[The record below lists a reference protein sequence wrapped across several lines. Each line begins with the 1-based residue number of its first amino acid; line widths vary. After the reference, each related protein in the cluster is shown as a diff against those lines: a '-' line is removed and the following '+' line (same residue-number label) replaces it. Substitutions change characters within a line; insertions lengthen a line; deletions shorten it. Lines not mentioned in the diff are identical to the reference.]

1 MSRRGAAV
9 TGATDPQNPEAP
21 MRDSAA
27 RIIRLAGL
35 LLGIPGACGGAI
47 VPRAVPGPYARV
59 FHRRD
64 LPSQAAATAFP
75 ASWSYA
81 FANPEHDAAFPAT
94 RAMPAWLK
102 HGVSWRYAEAR
113 AWPLAR
119 REPFGARVYGPRM
132 ALATLTQAYGNAL
145 GVSVVGGVVY
155 AESDDQFAYAVNA
168 RTGRLIWRTS
178 PVGNS
183 LMGDPLVAGSIVYV
197 AAGSVGFNFA
207 NVQRYAHKTAARG
220 AGISFNGIYAL
231 DKTNGRLLWHFG
243 TMGATMPTPA
253 IAKGRLFF
261 TTGSGDIYAINATSG
276 RKLWI
281 QRTGGVANMSDPAV
295 YHGHVYV
302 AMALVPY
309 VYCLSATTGHVIWRA
324 TIPHTTKPGF
334 GDVPP
339 AVAHGVVVMDAVGTI
354 RSHGGHTTM
363 TTIIRAYNAADG
375 RVLWSHTMGRGPKPP
390 AFKGGVPMI
399 HKDVVYVGSPVN
411 NVYQAYSLHTGR
423 LLWTWHIP
431 KAGPA
436 GAGRGPAT
444 YAHGRLFIAAGAR
457 VFALDPHTGRV
468 IGERYLGGRFGIV
481 DPVIVGGTL
490 YLANSWD
497 WLMALPV
504 SQVLHHTPH
513 HR

>member
-1 MSRRGAAV
+1 MAALIAV
-9 TGATDPQNPEAP
+9 AAALLFGATVPLAKTLLAHLPPVA
-21 MRDSAA
+21 
-27 RIIRLAGL
+27 LAGL
-35 LLGIPGACGGAI
+35 LYLGCGIGLLAI
-47 VPRAVPGPYARV
+47 VAVRRLLGVPIRFARAHVPAFLGSLVSGGIVAPLLFVRGLADTTAGDAALLLNLETVFTVVLARV
-59 FHRRD
+59 M
-64 LPSQAAATAFP
+64 L
-75 ASWSYA
+75 
-81 FANPEHDAAFPAT
+81 
-94 RAMPAWLK
+94 
-102 HGVSWRYAEAR
+102 
-113 AWPLAR
+113 